1 MAWADYL
8 QSVSYFSEAELD
20 KRGVVIHSGEAQSGT
35 LHTFHGLLCHDMTPY
50 DQLFTEINQCVS
62 SQGGNLA
69 PGMAICF
76 QVTTFSSVVTHEKNE
91 LPRGHSIC
99 IFLNR

>member
-20 KRGVVIHSGEAQSGT
+20 KRGVVIHSGEAFQ
-35 LHTFHGLLCHDMTPY
+35 GLLCHDMTRY

-76 QVTTFSSVVTHEKNE
+76 QVTTFSCVVTHEKNE